1 VLLITVDCS
10 EQFHESLAEHAST
23 CGVFLVRRLIDQR
36 LTLSGAS
43 SARSAW
49 RDREAG
55 DLGEYATPRS
65 SRAA

>member
-1 VLLITVDCS
+1 
-10 EQFHESLAEHAST
+10 
-23 CGVFLVRRLIDQR
+23 LVRRLIDQR

-49 RDREAG
+49 RNREAG